1 MIFNALFGRNK
12 RKNKRSKKAIALA
25 TSFFIGG
32 GRFMFTPIAA
42 RKRRTLIRNGG
53 CCGLR
58 RAFFD
63 FGIIFFSRCVFSLAR
78 KARFGFEGN
87 WNTLEFEIC

>member
-1 MIFNALFGRNK
+1 MIFIAFGRNK